1 MTGKYYLNAKG
12 GWGMDNRIF
21 AERLKE
27 SREAKNITAA
37 ELAEEVGI
45 NKATIYRYEAAEIS
59 KIKLHAIKAMAECL
73 NVNPDYLMGVTDD
86 KHTIKEVEADITD
99 DEKMLLELFRRVP
112 EENQQMVLDMIRVAL
127 KNGQ

>member
-1 MTGKYYLNAKG
+1 
-12 GWGMDNRIF
+12 MDNRVF

-27 SREAKNITAA
+27 SRESKNITAA

-86 KHTIKEVEADITD
+86 KRAVKEVEASITD

-112 EENQQMVLDMIRVAL
+112 VESQQMVLDMIRIAL
-127 KNGQ
+127 KRDQ